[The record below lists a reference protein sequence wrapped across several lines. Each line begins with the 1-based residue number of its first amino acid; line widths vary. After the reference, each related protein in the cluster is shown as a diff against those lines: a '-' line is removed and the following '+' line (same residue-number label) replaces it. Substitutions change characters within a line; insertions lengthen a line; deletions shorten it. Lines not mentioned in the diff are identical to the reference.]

1 MALFTDGSISSI
13 EDLTALDSQLLTVA
27 SLEGID
33 VTQKLALAQNELA
46 LELNTMLERFRF
58 LDWPSWLVSEP
69 QLDNIVVTP
78 GLQLWHS
85 YRSLELFYSDAY
97 GNELN
102 DRYGAKR
109 DQFRQMA
116 GWAKTK
122 IEQGGLG
129 VVINPIPQAAT
140 PTVTPLP
147 GALPDGTYY
156 VTMAWVNGSGQEGAS
171 AEPAVMTLAS
181 SSFIV
186 QPGPPPQA
194 VVGWNVYAGNSPD
207 GMVLQNGVPLAASQ
221 IWRQLTALATA
232 GRAPG
237 PGQQPAYL
245 KPMPRILQR
254 G

>member
-1 MALFTDGSISSI
+1 MSLFTDGSISSI

-46 LELNTMLERFRF
+46 LELDTMLERFRF

-69 QLDNIVVTP
+69 QLNNIVVTP
-78 GLQLWHS
+78 ALQLWHS

-109 DQFRQMA
+109 DQFHQMA
-116 GWAKTK
+116 AWAEAKL
-122 IEQGGLG
+122 EQGGLG
-129 VVINPIPQAAT
+129 VVTNPIPQAAT
-140 PTVTPLP
+140 PTVSPIP

-156 VTMAWVNGSGQEGAS
+156 VTMAWVNGNGEEGAS
-171 AEPAVMTLAS
+171 AVPAATPLLAS
-181 SSFIV
+181 SFTV
-186 QPGPPPQA
+186 QPGTVPQS
-194 VVGWNVYAGNSPD
+194 VVGWNVYAGSSPD
-207 GMVLQNGVPLAASQ
+207 AMVLQNGAPLGATQ
-221 IWRQLTALATA
+221 LWQQLTVLATA
-232 GRAPG
+232 GRMPG
-237 PGQQPAYL
+237 TGQHPTYL
-245 KPMPRILQR
+245 KPLPRILQR